1 MRAGAKVGRPRYWL
15 VAVILITT
23 LFAPG
28 CFGQHEIEDVGFVLA
43 IGVDLAEDGQLDV
56 TLQMAVPSVA
66 KDDNVSVLVV
76 TQRAP
81 SIASAMEKLAVT
93 TNKAPSLS
101 QARLIIF
108 GQTIAQRGIG
118 PSVDYLTRNH
128 DARLLVWV
136 MVTPGKARDV
146 LSSKARTESISAN
159 MLSGLQHEARQTALA
174 PQTSL
179 LELLDHIG
187 TFARDP
193 IVAAVTLA
201 APPEGGA
208 ASGSESG
215 GGTSGSAGADQGV
228 NPARLEGAAVFRGD
242 RLVGWLSASEA
253 RGFLWLQGE
262 ADHTLLDYRD
272 DQTGATGTVRVF
284 INTAKWNVVPDT
296 VNPGRTHFSVA
307 IRADGQ
313 INELTGG
320 VASEQSG
327 NFSSLEATLAALI
340 KAEAVAALTKQQSEF
355 RADFIGLGELLRSRI
370 SSRTWRGLD
379 KLWADQYMP
388 QTTIDVSVSFR
399 LRRPGS
405 TRSELVPA
413 GRQ

>member
-1 MRAGAKVGRPRYWL
+1 MRAGARVGRPRHWL
-15 VAVILITT
+15 AAVILITALLT
-23 LFAPG
+23 PG
-28 CFGQHEIEDVGFVLA
+28 CFGQNEIEDVGFVLA

-56 TLQMAVPSVA
+56 TLQMAVPA
-66 KDDNVSVLVV
+66 ITKDENVSVLVV

-93 TNKAPSLS
+93 TNKVPSLS

-128 DARLLVWV
+128 DARLLIWV
-136 MVTPGKARDV
+136 MVTPGKARDI
-146 LSSKARTESISAN
+146 LSAKARTETISAN
-159 MLSGLQHEARQTALA
+159 MISGLQHEARQTALA

-193 IVAAVTLA
+193 LVAAVTLA
-201 APPEGGA
+201 APPEGGG
-208 ASGSESG
+208 ASSGESG
-215 GGTSGSAGADQGV
+215 GEGGGANQGV
-228 NPARLEGAAVFRGD
+228 NPVRLEGAAVFRGD

-253 RGFLWLQGE
+253 RGFLWLEGE
-262 ADHTLLDYRD
+262 ADRTLLDYRD

-284 INTAKWNVVPDT
+284 INTAKWSVVPDT
-296 VNPGRTHFSVA
+296 VNPGRTRFSVA

-327 NFSSLEATLAALI
+327 NFSNLEKTLAALI

-355 RADFIGLGELLRSRI
+355 RADFIGLGEYLRSRV

-388 QTTIDVSVSFR
+388 QTTVDVSVSFR

-405 TRSELVPA
+405 TRAELVPA